1 MRTLLIG
8 PRSKKNLIHGM
19 SISFDLLIS
28 GFIERDIKHIVIDRS
43 LKQSKTAIGSMS
55 LRGITQTII
64 FLFRVYKNMITTDNV
79 YITIGTSRPG
89 FIKDA
94 MIIWPSRLLNK
105 RIVLHLKGGGWLSFY
120 KENRQW
126 FRFLMEKTYNK
137 ADTIIVLGELLRDQ
151 FAFIP
156 GCESKI
162 EVVMNGLPIN
172 STIIEPKQFNQVEPF
187 KLLYLSNLIPSKG
200 YLDVL
205 EACHILCNKR
215 GLSIQ
220 CDFCGAFI
228 RIAGEEKSFSPKE
241 AERAFFRRIE
251 KFNLARIVKYHGVVR
266 DDQKTELLENA
277 NVLIL
282 PTNYP
287 WEGQPVSIIEALA
300 FGNPVIS
307 TNYRGIP
314 EEVIDGYNG
323 YLIPFG
329 DADQI
334 ADKIE
339 LMWNSPELYFRL
351 SKNAI
356 SHYQEHFTQVAH
368 LNRLIPIIT
377 RNAGND
383 PEEIL

>member
-1 MRTLLIG
+1 MTALLVG

-19 SISFDLLIS
+19 SISFDLLVS

-43 LKQSKTAIGSMS
+43 FKQSRKAIGAMS
-55 LRGITQTII
+55 LRGIFQT
-64 FLFRVYKNMITTDNV
+64 LFILFHVYKSLNIVDNV
-79 YITIGTSRPG
+79 YLTIGTSRLG

-94 MIIWPSRLLNK
+94 LMIWPSWLFNK
-105 RIVLHLKGGGWLSFY
+105 RIVLHLKGGGWYLFY
-120 KENRQW
+120 TENRQW

-156 GCESKI
+156 GCEKKI
-162 EVVMNGLPIN
+162 EVVPNGLPIN
-172 STIIEPKQFNQVEPF
+172 LTNAEPKQITRGEKF

-205 EACHILCNKR
+205 RACHILFNER
-215 GLSIQ
+215 GLPIH

-228 RIAGEEKSFSPKE
+228 KIVGEENSYSPEE
-241 AERAFFRRIE
+241 AERAFFQRIE
-251 KFNLARIVKYHGVVR
+251 KYNLSSIVKYHGVVR
-266 DDQKTELLENA
+266 DDQKIKLLKEA
-277 NVLIL
+277 NILIL

-307 TNYRGIP
+307 TPYRGIP

-329 DADQI
+329 DVDQI

-339 LMWNSPELYFRL
+339 MLWNSPELYFRL
-351 SKNAI
+351 SNNAI
-356 SHYQEHFTQVAH
+356 THYQEHFTQEMH

-377 RNAGND
+377 RKAKNNPKG
-383 PEEIL
+383 I